1 MRGRVRRFR
10 RGNFA
15 ASRRGAARAGT
26 GAPFSAREFLR
37 RAQRGNA
44 PAGRGVL
51 LCLPH
56 GLHPQGA
63 ACRFGK
69 REVPA
74 RGGALNLLSSCAIG
88 ASSLGH
94 SMSLQ
99 CEGTPSWERGKKK
112 IRTKTGT
119 SLLPLA
125 ARRRAAL
132 LGQRCKHR
140 VCPSPSRVFPR
151 APFPLNPLPLVD
163 FSCGRTRFALLMIT
177 RGRIG
182 YALLVGLH
190 RDRAEG

>member
-1 MRGRVRRFR
+1 MNVLRRIRRRLPLRGRVRRFR

-88 ASSLGH
+88 ASSLEH

-112 IRTKTGT
+112 IRTKIDVPPLPNGF
-119 SLLPLA
+119 SL
-125 ARRRAAL
+125 AL
-132 LGQRCKHR
+132 
-140 VCPSPSRVFPR
+140 
-151 APFPLNPLPLVD
+151 PFPSTLTPLSIFLVAAWD
-163 FSCGRTRFALLMIT
+163 KPRSCFSAGVRA
-177 RGRIG
+177 G
-182 YALLVGLH
+182 YSL
-190 RDRAEG
+190 